1 MVASPPKPKKITA
14 CPGWLALTHERTSFV
29 LVPERVKV
37 VRDVFELSISGL
49 GGYSIAKLL
58 NERQV
63 PAFGPSG
70 RWDQSTIHNML
81 SSRATIGE
89 HQPSK
94 YVNNKP
100 HPIGKPIPGYYPAV
114 VDEHMFDAAQ
124 RAREKNLAYGR
135 GRKGRFVTNIFAGL
149 PTCLYC
155 GSPIEFR
162 SNGPDKSL
170 MCSRLLDGQACFRN
184 AWTCKNLERSLFDFI
199 HRCAQ
204 APDNEMAEWES
215 LCELRNHI
223 EQLTGPNLYDARIA
237 LSVALRRRV
246 EELKLASAGPSPTAS
261 RPDAKIKRDVPGRY
275 FVIRFRGAARVHEGR
290 GVSTTDCDGIRRQLV
305 D

>member
-1 MVASPPKPKKITA
+1 MAAGPPKPKKITA

-29 LVPERVKV
+29 LVPERTKV
-37 VRDVFELSISGL
+37 VRDIFELSISGL

-81 SSRATIGE
+81 SSRAPIGE
-89 HQPSK
+89 YQPSK

-100 HPIGKPIPGYYPAV
+100 RPIGEPIPDYYPAV
-114 VDEHMFDAAQ
+114 IDERTFDAAQ

-170 MCSRLLDGQACFRN
+170 MCSRLLNGLACFRN
-184 AWTCKNLERSLFDFI
+184 AWTCRNLETAFFDFI
-199 HRCAQ
+199 HRCVQ
-204 APDNEMAEWES
+204 SPDIEMAERDS
-215 LCELRNHI
+215 LCELRTRV
-223 EQLTGPNLYDARIA
+223 EQLTGPNLYEARMA
-237 LSVALRRRV
+237 LSIALRRTV
-246 EELKLASAGPSPTAS
+246 EELKLASAGPNPTAS
-261 RPDAKIKRDVPGRY
+261 RSDAKIKRNVPGRY
-275 FVIRFRGAARVHEGR
+275 FVIRFRGAARTHE
-290 GVSTTDCDGIRRQLV
+290 VVPDFNIELL
-305 D
+305 